1 VSAVSV
7 DPAVV
12 TVFGPPSALEQ
23 LDEVATAPISI
34 AGASQTVTADGE
46 LVLPDGTRLANGAPT
61 PVVTI
66 TIRPAIATRTYLVGV
81 ECRNAPKGT
90 ACLPEQSQLSLTLRG
105 RERLLAGLD
114 PADLT
119 PVLDASG
126 LSPGEHDLT
135 PRVSLPNG
143 VSLVSISPGT
153 VTVDIQPAATPTP

>member
-1 VSAVSV
+1 VSASGPQSQLSRI
-7 DPAVV
+7 DRAVARV
-12 TVFGPPSALEQ
+12 
-23 LDEVATAPISI
+23 PIFESGI
-34 AGASQTVTADGE
+34 DVRQPRVE